1 MAAYRYIIKEKDIS
15 TVLHSQRHT
24 PLECIRSPKTKKAFE
39 RFSQVSSEK
48 KKRKLE
54 ENICVSRAP
63 AKPVRLTNVDVS
75 NLMVRQGIKTED
87 ELLSLAWARWH
98 DGEPDLQSFVLNKT
112 PKARADLIET
122 T

>member
-1 MAAYRYIIKEKDIS
+1 M
-15 TVLHSQRHT
+15 
-24 PLECIRSPKTKKAFE
+24 
-39 RFSQVSSEK
+39 FSQVSNEK

-54 ENICVSRAP
+54 KNICVSRAP
-63 AKPVRLTNVDVS
+63 FKPVRLTNVDVS